1 MISCAGAIVTAL
13 LFIAVVPG
21 GFVRIAPRMSLPEQ
35 ALIHGVVFVAL
46 SYVFYTYVVP
56 VLEPFENPDTRERH
70 PCPEG
75 YAMCPSGDCR
85 PATDLHSPCA

>member
-1 MISCAGAIVTAL
+1 MISCATAVVSAL

-35 ALIHGVVFVAL
+35 ALLHGVVFVAL
-46 SYVFYTYVVP
+46 SYLLYTYILP
-56 VLEPFENPDTRERH
+56 QLEQFENPDTRERQ

-75 YAMCPSGDCR
+75 YTMCPSGECR
-85 PATDLHSPCA
+85 LATDLHSPCA